1 MNKKILIVIGTR
13 PEAIK
18 MLPIYI
24 ELKKRNLFNV
34 YLCTTGQHRKM
45 LDQVLMHF
53 EVNADYDLNLMTV
66 SQTLQDLTTKI
77 LHSITDLLS
86 KLNPNLV
93 LVHGDTT
100 TTFATSLAC
109 FYSNVKVG
117 HVEAGLRTNDLKS
130 PWPEE
135 FNRQCTSIIAD
146 LHFSPTESSA
156 RNLLNENISPSKIYI
171 TGNTVID
178 ALFYTKNKIEIDQ
191 SISKS
196 LFKIFNYIDFKK
208 KIILVTAHRR
218 ENHGNGIENI
228 CYALKHIALSHNVEV
243 VFPVHLNPAVR
254 ETVHKILSSSVNVH
268 LIEPL
273 DYLEFTFLMMHS
285 YLILSDSGGV
295 QEEAPSLN
303 VPVLVTRN
311 NTERPEALL
320 SGSVML
326 VGTDV
331 KYVIDNVVALLTNSD
346 LYNKM
351 RPGTNPYG
359 NGDSSIKIVDI
370 IFSTI

>member
-1 MNKKILIVIGTR
+1 MNKVILFVIGTR
-13 PEAIK
+13 PEGIK

-24 ELKKRNLFNV
+24 ELKKRGLYKVF
-34 YLCTTGQHRKM
+34 LCTTGQHRKM
-45 LDQVLMHF
+45 LDQVLIHF
-53 EVNADYDLNLMTV
+53 DVTADYDLNVMTE
-66 SQTLQDLTTKI
+66 SQTLLDLTSKI
-77 LHSITDLLS
+77 LYSITNLLS
-86 KLNPNLV
+86 NLNPDMV

-109 FYSNVKVG
+109 FYSNVKIG

-146 LHFSPTESSA
+146 LHFSPTELSA
-156 RNLLNENISPSKIYI
+156 KNLIKENIPQSKIFI

-178 ALFYTKNKIEIDQ
+178 ALFFTINKIDNDHLLNRN
-191 SISKS
+191 
-196 LFKIFNYIDFKK
+196 LFERFKYINFKK
-208 KIILVTAHRR
+208 KLILVTAHRR
-218 ENHGNGIENI
+218 ENHEFGIENI
-228 CYALKHIALSHNVEV
+228 CCALKSIALNHNVQI

-254 ETVHKILSSSVNVH
+254 EPVGKILSNTANIH

-285 YLILSDSGGV
+285 FLILTDSGGV

-311 NTERPEALL
+311 NTERPEVLL
-320 SGSVML
+320 NGSVKL

-331 KYVIDNVVALLTNSD
+331 QSIIDNVDNLLLNSN
-346 LYNKM
+346 LYNEM
-351 RPGTNPYG
+351 RHKTNPFG
-359 NGDSSIKIVDI
+359 NGNSSIQIVDI
-370 IFSTI
+370 ISSSI